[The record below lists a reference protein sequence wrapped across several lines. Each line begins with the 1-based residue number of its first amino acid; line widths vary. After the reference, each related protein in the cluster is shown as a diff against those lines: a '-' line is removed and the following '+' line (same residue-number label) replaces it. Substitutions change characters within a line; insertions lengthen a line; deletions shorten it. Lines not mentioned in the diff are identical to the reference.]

1 MTGTLFGG
9 PASSVFFLA
18 HRISPQFRRRW
29 RFDQLQAF
37 VERYG
42 VLERKVVEREVEVE
56 SRGTLSTK
64 TRKNTY
70 VKELPGCSP
79 ALVSLF
85 LGSTIFTG
93 LADLGISM
101 PPIKRRKIDVELDDD
116 HAAAYT
122 AYEDACR
129 DLLVKLKEDD
139 DVDLSGSF
147 LHTLR
152 GYAVAP
158 WRPEYLKY
166 KVRKPVRGRMR
177 HVFTRLFNVAPSLQ
191 WRCINCD
198 RTFRRCGGPTDSE
211 RLRCDHCYPDTIEGN
226 RAWQQAFSNFSP
238 LITKRPRIFA
248 PERALLDEILAQKAR
263 GRRCIVFVSQT
274 DTRDIVPR
282 LLDLCEQH
290 AIRARRCDVP
300 PRKRRAWFERYGP
313 FLDAAFVNPEA
324 CKTGLNL
331 IMFQTAIWFE
341 IVYSLYTIKQ
351 ASARIRRPTSQADV
365 IEEIYINIPDTI
377 VEDALSLVMEKFT
390 AASIFRGESAEQALL
405 TVRGSGNFTA
415 ELIGRVMR
423 RAQGHTDDLET
434 LFARYNESEETS
446 EMSITSTPQT
456 DSQAERV
463 RQIADEFKQRAA
475 EATEWAVSQ
484 LSLF

>member
-1 MTGTLFGG
+1 MHPDQVGLFVWDEAHNAKGQGTDAGHALSTIAQVADHVLLMTGTLFGG

-18 HRISPQFRRRW
+18 HRISPEFRRRW

-101 PPIKRRKIDVELDDD
+101 PPIKRRKIDVALDDD
-116 HAAAYT
+116 HAAVYA

-166 KVRKPVRGRMR
+166 KVRKPVRGCMR
-177 HVFTRLFNVAPSLQ
+177 HVFTCLFNVAPSL
-191 WRCINCD
+191 
-198 RTFRRCGGPTDSE
+198 
-211 RLRCDHCYPDTIEGN
+211 
-226 RAWQQAFSNFSP
+226 
-238 LITKRPRIFA
+238 
-248 PERALLDEILAQKAR
+248 
-263 GRRCIVFVSQT
+263 
-274 DTRDIVPR
+274 
-282 LLDLCEQH
+282 
-290 AIRARRCDVP
+290 
-300 PRKRRAWFERYGP
+300 
-313 FLDAAFVNPEA
+313 
-324 CKTGLNL
+324 
-331 IMFQTAIWFE
+331 
-341 IVYSLYTIKQ
+341 
-351 ASARIRRPTSQADV
+351 
-365 IEEIYINIPDTI
+365 
-377 VEDALSLVMEKFT
+377 
-390 AASIFRGESAEQALL
+390 
-405 TVRGSGNFTA
+405 
-415 ELIGRVMR
+415 
-423 RAQGHTDDLET
+423 
-434 LFARYNESEETS
+434 
-446 EMSITSTPQT
+446 
-456 DSQAERV
+456 
-463 RQIADEFKQRAA
+463 
-475 EATEWAVSQ
+475 
-484 LSLF
+484 